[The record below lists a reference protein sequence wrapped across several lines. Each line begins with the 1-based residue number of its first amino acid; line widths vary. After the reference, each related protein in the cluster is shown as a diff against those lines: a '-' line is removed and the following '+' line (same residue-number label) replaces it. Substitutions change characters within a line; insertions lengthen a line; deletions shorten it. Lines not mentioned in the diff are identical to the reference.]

1 MTTFGDQV
9 YQYGGA
15 PVSGLF
21 TTGQVWFI
29 KPSTGDDGASGKK
42 PSEALK
48 TWARAHTLASAD
60 KNDIIYVIAED
71 NSASGTTDYQSSTLT
86 LSKDGVHYVGVN
98 SGGFVGQRSRIAQLS
113 TATGVAPLVT
123 WSGSNGSMRGIHIFH
138 GVNDATSKT
147 AALSVTGERNY
158 FFKNHIAGIGHATM
172 DVTDNCSLQV
182 SGGAEN
188 HFDQCYL
195 GLDTIARGTAAN
207 SEIRLESSATRNLFT
222 DCVVATYAEAAG
234 HQFVL
239 VPTNGLD
246 RWTIF
251 KNTMF
256 VNMPTGDASG
266 TTMTEAFD
274 VTGGGSP
281 DGIILLENCSL
292 YGATDWEA
300 AAVSGKVMIRTDG
313 GTAATAGLTADVA
326 AA

>member
-1 MTTFGDQV
+1 MSTFGDQV

-15 PVSGLF
+15 PVNGLF
-21 TTGQVWFI
+21 TTGKVWFL
-29 KPSTGDDGASGKK
+29 KPGTGSDNNNGKK
-42 PSEALK
+42 PNQAVK
-48 TWARAHTLASAD
+48 TWAKAHTLARAD

-98 SGGFVGQRSRIAQLS
+98 SGSFTGQRSRIAQLS

-123 WSGSNGSMRGIHIFH
+123 FSASNASMRNIHIFH

-147 AALSVTGERNY
+147 AAISVTGERNY
-158 FFKNHIAGIGHATM
+158 FYKSHFAGIGHATM
-172 DVTDNCSLQV
+172 DVADNCSLQV

-188 HFDQCYL
+188 HFDTCHI
-195 GLDTIARGTAAN
+195 GLSTIARGSAAN
-207 SEIRLESSATRNLFT
+207 SEIRLESSAVRNLFT
-222 DCVVATYAEAAG
+222 DCVVDTYAEAAG

-246 RWTIF
+246 RWNIF
-251 KNTMF
+251 KNTVF

-274 VTGGGSP
+274 VVGGGSP
-281 DGIILLENCSL
+281 DGIIILEGCTV

-300 AAVSGKVMIRTDG
+300 ATVSGKVMIRTDG
-313 GTAATAGLTADVA
+313 GTAATAGLSADVA